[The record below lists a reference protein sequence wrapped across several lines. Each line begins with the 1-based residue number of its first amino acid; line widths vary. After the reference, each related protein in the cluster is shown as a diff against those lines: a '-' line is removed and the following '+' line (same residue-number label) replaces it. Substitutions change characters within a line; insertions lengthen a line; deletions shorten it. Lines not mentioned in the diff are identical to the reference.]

1 MSYDF
6 TSLTA
11 DPEKLGSALS
21 ESDIATVA
29 MVLVQL
35 TEDLSLFDEIEG
47 YIKGPWDYS
56 VKMTAA
62 TQEEISARLI
72 ETVRIYAE

>member
-6 TSLTA
+6 TSLAA
-11 DPEKLGSALS
+11 DSEKLGSALS

-35 TEDLSLFDEIEG
+35 TEDLSLLDEIAG

-56 VKMTAA
+56 VKMPAA

-72 ETVRIYAE
+72 ETVRVYAE

>member
-6 TSLTA
+6 TSLAA
-11 DPEKLGSALS
+11 DYEKLGYALS